1 MSRFVIVFLIAAFST
16 PTLADEDRPTRAS
29 DLLTLVVS
37 WYANSESVDR
47 NNVKISTIDE
57 RLSIPDCSAPF
68 EIKYL
73 YASSKRNVVVS
84 CPGTKWKLFLTIT
97 SEIEKQA
104 FVYSTQL
111 PAGSLLSADHLSA
124 STTASSDMRIL
135 SVRSE
140 FKALNKPILL
150 KDVVQG
156 ELVKTSHFD
165 EGVLVF
171 ETTKDIQKNTFLTEE
186 NVRRGYM
193 GASKAAASQRFLSD
207 PLTGAKARRDLKKGT
222 ILANSDIKVRRS
234 AVISSKPIYRGQ
246 GLDSD
251 NLTLGFTYEKL
262 SKDSLT
268 SLLDAK
274 DMEIT
279 RSVNAGEVIKT
290 SDLRPAKMVLKG
302 ESVQLTV
309 SKGALIIS
317 SEMIAMEDG
326 KIGDQVSLMN
336 PESKDLVPGIV
347 VGKRK
352 VKGL

>member
-1 MSRFVIVFLIAAFST
+1 M
-16 PTLADEDRPTRAS
+16 LADEDRSTSANDLRA
-29 DLLTLVVS
+29 LVIA
-37 WYANSESVDR
+37 WYAKSESVDR
-47 NNVKISTIDE
+47 NNVKISAIDK
-57 RLSIPDCSAPF
+57 RLSIPKCSAPF
-68 EIKYL
+68 AIKYL
-73 YASSKRNVVVS
+73 YPSSKRNVVVS
-84 CPGTKWKLFLTIT
+84 CPETKWKLFLTIT
-97 SEIEKQA
+97 SDIEKQA
-104 FVYSTQL
+104 FIYAKQL
-111 PAGSLLSADHLSA
+111 SAGSLLSADHLSA

-135 SVRSE
+135 SVSSE
-140 FKALNKPILL
+140 LRALNKPVLL
-150 KDVVQG
+150 RDVEQG
-156 ELVKTSHFD
+156 ELVKTNHFD
-165 EGVLVF
+165 ESVLVF
-171 ETTKDIQKNTFLTEE
+171 ETTKDIQKNALLTEE

-193 GASKAAASQRFLSD
+193 GASKAAGSQRFLSD

-222 ILANSDIKVRRS
+222 ILANGDIKVRRS
-234 AVISSKPIYRGQ
+234 AVISTKPIYRGQ
-246 GLDSD
+246 ALNND
-251 NLTLGFTYEKL
+251 NLTLGFTYRKL
-262 SKDSLT
+262 SKDSLA

-279 RSVNAGEVIKT
+279 RSINAGEVIKT

-309 SKGALIIS
+309 SKGALTIS